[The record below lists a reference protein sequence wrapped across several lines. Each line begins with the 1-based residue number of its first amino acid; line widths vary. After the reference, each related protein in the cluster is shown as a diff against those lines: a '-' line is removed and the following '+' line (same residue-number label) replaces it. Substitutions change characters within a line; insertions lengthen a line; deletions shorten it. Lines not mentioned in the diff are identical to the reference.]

1 MVDHPPDDLEPVGD
15 ALERLDELPPA
26 GLDALLELLE
36 LGLLRRECGRER
48 ERVMSLS
55 EASER
60 ASNLGIHANPGSGW
74 MAYESREEVADAGS
88 DVAGVDAVEGREVEV
103 GGEEGVVVGG
113 GHGGGRGGEGGAGGR
128 GGACPGAEGA

>member
-15 ALERLDELPPA
+15 ALERLDELPPG

-60 ASNLGIHANPGSGW
+60 ASEQPWDPRESWIW
-74 MAYESREEVADAGS
+74 MDGLRVA
-88 DVAGVDAVEGREVEV
+88 
-103 GGEEGVVVGG
+103 
-113 GHGGGRGGEGGAGGR
+113 
-128 GGACPGAEGA
+128 

>member
-36 LGLLRRECGRER
+36 LGLLRRECER

-60 ASNLGIHANPGSGW
+60 ASKQPW
-74 MAYESREEVADAGS
+74 DPRESWICMDGLRVA
-88 DVAGVDAVEGREVEV
+88 
-103 GGEEGVVVGG
+103 
-113 GHGGGRGGEGGAGGR
+113 
-128 GGACPGAEGA
+128 